1 MHSYEHIR
9 NAIGSSVIQA
19 CACIHIDMTR
29 DRYTWEMLVSELSL
43 WYTDMLQMFSNTKR
57 SITAYSTDPT
67 PNTLITTII
76 NG

>member
-43 WYTDMLQMFSNTKR
+43 
-57 SITAYSTDPT
+57 
-67 PNTLITTII
+67 
-76 NG
+76 